1 MEIKITNAKKIK
13 IKEGDLLVFEVDAKL
28 SPKRFIEWAEKFTK
42 GMEELYPNIKVLV
55 LPKEVQLKTILN
67 AEKLKK

>member
-13 IKEGDLLVFEVDAKL
+13 VEDGDLLVFEVDAKL
-28 SPKRFIEWAEKFTK
+28 SPKKFLEWAEKFTK
-42 GMEELYPNIKVLV
+42 EMKELYPNIKVLV